1 MLQIHSITITERQQ
15 QVRSFREMRRRETIV
30 EKIKASVIGASGYG
44 GAEAVRLL
52 ATHPQIDIVHVTAE
66 TQKGQ
71 GMSNLYPNLRRFV
84 DQTMIAVDAEAIGR
98 DSDVTFVSLP
108 SGKAMHMVLP
118 LLENGSKVIDIAA
131 DFRLHDATLYPVWY
145 KFEHVAPTYLG
156 EAVYGLPELHRDAIR
171 QTRLLANPGCYP
183 AASLL
188 ALLPLIRSGKAQTS
202 GIVIDAKS
210 GVSGAGRGGG
220 GGFGYAEVNENLSA
234 YSVTAH
240 NHTGEIEQE
249 LSAVAGRDIRVVFT
263 PHLVPMTR
271 GILAT
276 VYVPLA
282 EELQAAE
289 ALALYDEMY
298 ADEPF
303 VRVLHDALP
312 QTKATLGS
320 NYCDVTVRINPRTQT
335 AIAIAAIDNLGRG
348 AAGQAVQNMNLM
360 FDLPETTGLAFPGVF
375 P

>member
-1 MLQIHSITITERQQ
+1 M
-15 QVRSFREMRRRETIV
+15 
-30 EKIKASVIGASGYG
+30 EKIRASIIGASGYG

-52 ATHPQIDIVHVTAE
+52 TTHPQIDIVHVTAD

-84 DQTMIAVDAEAIGR
+84 DQTMIEADAEAIGR

-108 SGKAMHMVLP
+108 SGKAMHMTP
-118 LLENGSKVIDIAA
+118 ALLEGGGKVIDIAA
-131 DFRLHDATLYPVWY
+131 DFRLRDASLYPVWY
-145 KFEHVAPTYLG
+145 RFEHIAPSYLD

-188 ALLPLIRSGKAQTS
+188 ALLPLLKSGATQTS

-234 YSVTAH
+234 YSVTGH
-240 NHTGEIEQE
+240 NHTAEIEQE
-249 LSAVAGRDIRVVFT
+249 LSAAAGSPVRVVFT

-276 VYVPLA
+276 AYAPLT
-282 EELQAAE
+282 EELTEAE

-320 NYCDVTVRINPRTQT
+320 NYCDVTVRINARTQT

-360 FDLPETTGLAFPGVF
+360 FNLPETMGLAFPGVF